1 MKAAVQS
8 KYGSPDAI
16 TIEDL
21 PKPVPADDQVLIR
34 VHAATVGIVD
44 TLARK
49 GEPAYARVA
58 FGLRRPRHPI
68 LGSDFAGQIEA
79 VGPHVTKFKPG
90 DQVFGTSTPNFGA
103 HCEYLC
109 LPETAALARKPAKLS
124 YAEAAALV
132 DATAL
137 SFLRDQAQLSQ
148 GQTIAINGASGAVG
162 SAAVQLAV
170 DLGATVTGI
179 CSGPNAGAVR
189 ELGAETVIDYTK
201 TDFTKAGQTFDV
213 IFDVAGKSSFGRC
226 RKALNSGGIYLT
238 TAPSPAIFAQAAWTS
253 KFGRRKAAVAFT
265 GLRPAA
271 EKRSDLHHTSEL
283 IEAGALTAVVQ
294 ECFPLDRIGDAHRRV
309 EAGGKVGNIIV
320 LMEAPN

>member
-1 MKAAVQS
+1 V
-8 KYGSPDAI
+8 
-16 TIEDL
+16 
-21 PKPVPADDQVLIR
+21 
-34 VHAATVGIVD
+34 TVGIVD

-58 FGLRRPRHPI
+58 FGLLRPRHPI
-68 LGSDFAGQIEA
+68 LGSDFAGEIEA
-79 VGPHVTKFKPG
+79 VGPQVTRFTPG
-90 DQVFGTSTPNFGA
+90 DQVFGTTAPNFGA

-109 LPETAALARKPAKLS
+109 LPETAAVARKPANVN

-137 SFLRDQAQLSQ
+137 TFLRDKAQLSS
-148 GQTIAINGASGAVG
+148 GHTIAINGASGAVG

-170 DLGATVTGI
+170 DLGAIVTGI
-179 CSGPNAGAVR
+179 CSGANADVVR
-189 ELGAETVIDYTK
+189 KLGAEKVIDYTK

-226 RKALNSGGIYLT
+226 RKALNPGGIYLT

-253 KFGRRKAAVAFT
+253 KFGNRKAAVAFA

-271 EKRSDLHHTSEL
+271 DKREDLLHLAKLT
-283 IEAGALTAVVQ
+283 EAGALTAVIE
-294 ECFPLDRIGDAHRRV
+294 ECFPLDQIGDAHRRV
-309 EAGGKVGNIIV
+309 EAGRKAGNVIV
-320 LMEAPN
+320 LMPEPN